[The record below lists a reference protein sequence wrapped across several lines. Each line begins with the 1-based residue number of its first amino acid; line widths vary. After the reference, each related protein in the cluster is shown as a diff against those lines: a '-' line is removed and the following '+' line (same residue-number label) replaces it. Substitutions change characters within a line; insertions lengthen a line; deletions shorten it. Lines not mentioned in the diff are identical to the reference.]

1 MFDEV
6 AINGVLA
13 RETVEEVLDVLGETI
28 DISEMSSDG
37 SQEQELFISR
47 LNSAYAFLSE
57 SLGYEYVSPVEES
70 TDG

>member
-1 MFDEV
+1 MFDKV

-37 SQEQELFISR
+37 SEEQELFISR

-57 SLGYEYVSPVEES
+57 SLGYEYVSPQAES